1 MHNILIVDDNYANDI
16 KLMLSQ
22 KIIANYDLAF
32 NGLEGVERFTKS
44 LDGDRYSLIVM
55 DINMPLMD
63 GIEATE
69 KIRKLDNNIPII
81 VYSALNVEKFIN
93 KVLAV
98 GADKFIKKGDD
109 LTSEVLLW
117 LND

>member
-1 MHNILIVDDNYANDI
+1 
-16 KLMLSQ
+16 MLSQ
-22 KIIANYDLAF
+22 KITANYDLAF
-32 NGLEGVERFTKS
+32 NGLEAVEKFEKS
-44 LDGDRYSLIVM
+44 FEDNIYSLIIM
-55 DINMPLMD
+55 DINMPIMD
-63 GIEATE
+63 GIEATG

-93 KVLAV
+93 KVLVA

-109 LTSEVLLW
+109 LASEVQLW